1 MNFNDSISKMIE
13 DHNGMKIWHETMAKS
28 SAEAMQDHIKAAS
41 WHESQ
46 MNLIKSMKEVPLDPD
61 AKKTTIPAGSY
72 TPAPSSGGGKKGTEK
87 EIPLDPET
95 VKKSELID
103 LLKSHAEKYGDFDMD
118 LETVANFLL
127 NQ

>member
-1 MNFNDSISKMIE
+1 MNNVEKMIE
-13 DHNGMKIWHETMAKS
+13 DHGKMKNWHETMAKS

-46 MNLIKSMKEVPLDPD
+46 MSLIKSMTEVPLDPES
-61 AKKTTIPAGSY
+61 KKTTIPSGSY
-72 TPAPSSGGGKKGTEK
+72 TPAPSSGGGKKGSEK
-87 EIPLDPET
+87 EVPLDPET

-103 LLKSHAEKYGDFDMD
+103 LLKSHAEKHGDFDMD
-118 LETVANFLL
+118 LETVASFLL